1 MKNGKEKFSVNKHK
15 IEEKSAEDLFSIA
28 IELESKKDKN
38 YKETEDA
45 YDAAKEKFL
54 EYVSKGDLR
63 AKFAFR
69 CIANKYRNKVIK
81 EKERGTNKTIGSDD
95 ILEEPF
101 KNIREGMLKEIKET
115 EDYIYKDDDVVIN
128 FLKNIFNP
136 ENKGDTN
143 TNLWKRLYS
152 ILRKLIKGPDLTT
165 LVIRHSTIIYITAIL
180 KEMELFFYREGYEE
194 EADEIY
200 KRYMRHKVYSL
211 RYRRKNPKSE
221 SFCRLIDKT
230 TFFIRNIFLNIYW
243 LFANFGVGVCRMII
257 WTLLIATVFSFCFY
271 FTGTVKFNNLSDVLI
286 LNANSPI
293 GPVNG
298 TIKIL
303 DSTRVPT
310 WLGCFYFSFST
321 LINLGSEIYIP
332 YGFWGKFFELSESI
346 LGYILFGMVIAL
358 ITRKLK

>member
-1 MKNGKEKFSVNKHK
+1 MKNGKEKISVNKHK

-38 YKETEDA
+38 YKETEDV
-45 YDAAKEKFL
+45 YDAAKKKFL

-69 CIANKYRNKVIK
+69 CITNKYRNKVIK

-152 ILRKLIKGPDLTT
+152 ILRKLIKGPDVTT
-165 LVIRHSTIIYITAIL
+165 LV
-180 KEMELFFYREGYEE
+180 
-194 EADEIY
+194 
-200 KRYMRHKVYSL
+200 MRH
-211 RYRRKNPKSE
+211 
-221 SFCRLIDKT
+221 
-230 TFFIRNIFLNIYW
+230 
-243 LFANFGVGVCRMII
+243 
-257 WTLLIATVFSFCFY
+257 
-271 FTGTVKFNNLSDVLI
+271 
-286 LNANSPI
+286 
-293 GPVNG
+293 
-298 TIKIL
+298 
-303 DSTRVPT
+303 
-310 WLGCFYFSFST
+310 
-321 LINLGSEIYIP
+321 
-332 YGFWGKFFELSESI
+332 
-346 LGYILFGMVIAL
+346 
-358 ITRKLK
+358 